1 MNQTNNDFFP
11 WDDVP
16 DSNVFPTMT
25 GLFEWT
31 KLEDGE
37 SSTGK
42 RMARAVF
49 QCVQPAEYAGMC
61 HFENFVLGN
70 DENMKG
76 IVQGAMGTKAL
87 KQAAKAAQL
96 RIDSMQAACDLVQAQ
111 KPQLMLSLAYAKEEK
126 GEYAGREQNRVT
138 AYHKVGE
145 RAVQIAPK
153 PGSQVRMNAPKAM
166 PSQAP
171 AMPTQTAPPAA
182 AAAPASPVQ
191 APSAP
196 AQAPPTTAPAPPAPA
211 PAQQATVAASAPPE
225 QAAPAVNEPTIPCTI
240 CGQMVPATQ
249 YNEHVQAHAN
259 EG

>member
-1 MNQTNNDFFP
+1 
-11 WDDVP
+11 
-16 DSNVFPTMT
+16 MT

-49 QCVQPAEYAGMC
+49 QCIQPAEYAGMC

-182 AAAPASPVQ
+182 APTP
-191 APSAP
+191 P
-196 AQAPPTTAPAPPAPA
+196 AQAPPAPAAPVAPPAPT
-211 PAQQATVAASAPPE
+211 PAQQAAVAASAPPVNAETNPTPPE
-225 QAAPAVNEPTIPCTI
+225 QEAPPMSEPTIPCTI

-249 YNEHVQAHAN
+249 YNAHVQAHAN